1 MKDTCTAWPRLL
13 GASLRLFLPVFSVGF
28 CGSVAAAQSAAPSAE
43 PVVEL
48 SPFTVNT
55 SRDEGYLATNTLSGT
70 RLNSENRYV
79 GSAITEITG
88 ELMKD
93 LGVNNF
99 EQILDFVPNSAKAES
114 GGLTADPTG
123 NESIFGVRY
132 RVRGFLLTG
141 FSRDFFKTR
150 VAPDSYNTDRM
161 SFSRGPNSVLF
172 GIGEPGGVT
181 NAVSSRAGFKNTNQV
196 DVRFD
201 TWDSTRYSAA
211 FNRVLLKDRLAVKA
225 AALRSDKRS
234 HRNPD
239 HNKSDRYYGTL
250 TFKPLANTTLRL
262 SHEWGDVE
270 RLNVRSWAPSDGI
283 SVWRAAGSPAVPAN
297 RLNVTTAPA
306 RSTAAERTAL
316 GMREIRPGAWNMM
329 ALGSAGAPL
338 YYQGQWELMPNQNN
352 VPGTNE
358 ANNGGYSFTDDSII
372 PMTANVLGSGNKLVQ
387 DFRNTSVILE
397 QRIARSL
404 FLEAAYNRQITDNAP
419 DFTTGQRDY
428 VYRDVL
434 PTVRSINRTDPTAL
448 TGAIIPNP
456 NFGKYF
462 TFNDTPVTFT
472 QNYRDETARAMLS
485 YELDL
490 NQRLG
495 GKWGKIFG
503 RHNFAGMYETYEESF
518 LNQSYHLR
526 NAVRPPNTTRYD
538 LGTGWIGLQNY
549 IDIAN
554 GNYDVP
560 NIAAMYPRI
569 WTDNA
574 SAIPTGAAGGVSP
587 MWLGVA
593 GTKTLSET
601 TTRMFAMQNY
611 FWENRIVTTFGW
623 RSDELDSWNAAA
635 ARDAATGLLS
645 DVSRVGAKTG
655 RKLTASDDTYS
666 RGIVVTPIPWLGV
679 FYNEST
685 NFRPSNAD
693 QVNIFGANMPN
704 ESGEGKD
711 YGIKL
716 YLMDGKVTGSFG
728 WFETTFLNQSTRGPR
743 VGPVGQFDAP
753 RVAARTAIE
762 LYYQGLGTPQAAD
775 IWNRRGY
782 LNNDDYFDTQDFASE
797 GWEFSLTANPKPA
810 WRVTFNVSKQ
820 RNVSSNVAPAMKAW
834 AVDIRTKLTN
844 PTLLALP
851 TTLLKPDGV
860 TYNTVSDTLNIVD
873 QRIAEIA
880 SLEGFA
886 DQRQPELSAN
896 LVTAYDFKTGVLKNF
911 GVGGSYRWRDRA
923 TVGYAQLA
931 GGNGA
936 LDPTKPYKNSTTGW
950 VGLFASYRTTLF
962 EKVRLRLQLNIDNVL
977 DEDTPNVLLS
987 REVGGRRVDNRWT
1000 LPEGRSFAFSANFEF

>member
-1 MKDTCTAWPRLL
+1 MKDKCAAWHESL
-13 GASLRLFLPVFSVGF
+13 GHSLRLLPVFLSFSGIIAS
-28 CGSVAAAQSAAPSAE
+28 GQSDTPPKSE
-43 PVVEL
+43 PVLEL

-55 SRDEGYLATNTLSGT
+55 SKDEGYLATNTLSGT

-79 GSAITEITG
+79 GAAVTEITG
-88 ELMKD
+88 QLMKD
-93 LGVNNF
+93 LGVSNF
-99 EQILDFVPNSAKAES
+99 EQVLDFVPNSTKAES

-150 VAPDSYNTDRM
+150 VAPDSYNTDRI
-161 SFSRGPNSVLF
+161 SFTRGPNSVLF

-181 NAVSSRAGFKNTNQV
+181 NAVSSRAGFRNTNEV

-211 FNRVLLKDRLAVKA
+211 FNQVLLKDKLAIKV
-225 AALRSDKRS
+225 AALADDKRN
-234 HRNPD
+234 HRNPY
-239 HNKSDRYYGTL
+239 HNQSDRYYGTF
-250 TFKPLANTTLRL
+250 TYKPFKNTTLRV

-283 SVWRAAGSPAVPAN
+283 SVWKAAGSPAVPTN
-297 RLNVTTAPA
+297 RLNPANAAA
-306 RSTAAERTAL
+306 RSTATERTAL

-329 ALGSAGAPL
+329 TLGAAGTPI

-358 ANNGGYSFTDDSII
+358 GNNGGYSFTNDSII

-387 DFRNTSVILE
+387 DFKNTSIILE
-397 QRIARSL
+397 QRIARNL
-404 FLEAAYNRQITDNAP
+404 YLEVAYNKQTTNNEP

-428 VYRDVL
+428 VYVDVL
-434 PTVRSINRTDPTAL
+434 PTVRKIDPANPTAL

-472 QNYRDETARAMLS
+472 QNYGDETARAMLS

-490 NQRLG
+490 YQRLG
-495 GKWGKIFG
+495 GKWGKILG
-503 RHNFAGMYETYEESF
+503 RHNFAAMYETYEESF
-518 LNQSYHLR
+518 LNLGYHLR
-526 NAVRPPNTTRYD
+526 NAIRPLNNTRYD

-569 WTDNA
+569 WKDNA
-574 SAIPTGAAGGVSP
+574 SAIPASSTGGVEP

-593 GTKTLSET
+593 GTNTLSKT
-601 TTRMFAMQNY
+601 TTKMFAMQNY
-611 FWENRIVTTFGW
+611 FWENKVVTTFGW
-623 RSDELDSWNAAA
+623 RSDDLESWNAAA
-635 ARDAATGLLS
+635 VRDVTTGLLS
-645 DVSRVGAKTG
+645 DVRNVSAKTG
-655 RKLTASDDTYS
+655 TKVTAGDDTFS
-666 RGIVVTPIPWLGV
+666 RGVVVTPIPWLGF

-693 QVNIFGANMPN
+693 QLNILGGRMPN

-716 YLMDGKVTGSFG
+716 YLMDGKLTGSFG

-743 VGPVGQFDAP
+743 VGPVGSFDEP
-753 RVAARTAIE
+753 RAAARAAIA
-762 LYYQGLGTPQAAD
+762 LYYQGLGTPQLAD
-775 IWNRRGY
+775 IWNQRGY

-797 GWEFSLTANPKPA
+797 GWEFSLTANPKPN
-810 WRVTFNVSKQ
+810 WRITFNVSKQ

-834 AVDIRTKLTN
+834 AIDIRTKLTD

-851 TTLLKPDGV
+851 TTLLKPGGAT
-860 TYNTVSDTLNIVD
+860 TYTVAETLGIVD
-873 QRIAEIA
+873 QRIVEIA

-896 LVTAYDFKTGVLKNF
+896 LITAYDFKQGPLKNF

-923 TVGYAQLA
+923 TVGYALLA
-931 GGNGA
+931 GTTGA
-936 LDPTKPYKNSTTGW
+936 LDPTKPYKNDPTHWT
-950 VGLFASYRTTLF
+950 GLFFNYRTTVF

-977 DEDTPNVLLS
+977 DDDSPNVLLS
-987 REVGGRRVDNRWT
+987 RQVNGARVDNRWT
-1000 LPEGRSFAFSANFEF
+1000 LPEGRSYALSANFEF

>member
-1 MKDTCTAWPRLL
+1 MKRTRTARYSLL
-13 GASLRLFLPVFSVGF
+13 GQTLRTAPVLLALNGVVTFGQNNQAVKT
-28 CGSVAAAQSAAPSAE
+28 E
-43 PVVEL
+43 EVVEL
-48 SPFTVNT
+48 SPFVVNT
-55 SRDEGYLATNTLSGT
+55 SKDQGYVATNTLSGT

-79 GSAITEITG
+79 GSAITEVTSQ
-88 ELMKD
+88 LMQD
-93 LGVNNF
+93 LGLSNF
-99 EQILDFVPNSAKAES
+99 EQIVDFVPNSAKAES
-114 GGLTADPTG
+114 GGLTSDPTG

-150 VAPDSYNTDRM
+150 VAPDSYNTDRI
-161 SFSRGPNSVLF
+161 SFTRGPNSVLF

-181 NAVSSRAGFKNTNQV
+181 NAVSSRAGFKNTYEV
-196 DVRFD
+196 DLRFD
-201 TWDSTRYSAA
+201 TWDSSRYSAA
-211 FNRVLLKDRLAVKA
+211 FNQVLLKDKLAIKV
-225 AALRSDKRS
+225 AALADDKRS
-234 HRNPD
+234 HREPY
-239 HNKSDRYYGTL
+239 HNQSDRYYGTL
-250 TFKPLANTTLRL
+250 TFKPFASTTLRV
-262 SHEWGDVE
+262 SHEWGDAE
-270 RLNVRSWAPSDGI
+270 RLNVRSWAPADGI
-283 SVWRAAGSPAVPAN
+283 SVWRAAGSPQVPAN
-297 RLNVTTAPA
+297 RLNVTTAA
-306 RSTAAERTAL
+306 NRSTAAERTAL

-329 ALGSAGAPL
+329 TLGSAGTPI

-358 ANNGGYSFTDDSII
+358 GNNGGYSFTDDSII

-387 DFRNTSVILE
+387 DFKNTSIILE
-397 QRIARSL
+397 QRIARNL
-404 FLEAAYNRQITDNAP
+404 FLEVAYNKQTTNNSP

-428 VYRDVL
+428 VYKDVL
-434 PTVRSINRTDPTAL
+434 PTVRSISTTDPTAL
-448 TGAIIPNP
+448 TGTIIPNP

-472 QNYRDETARAMLS
+472 QNYGDETARAMLS

-495 GKWGKIFG
+495 GKWGKILG
-503 RHNFAGMYETYEESF
+503 RHNFAAMYETYEESF
-518 LNQSYHLR
+518 LNQAHHLR
-526 NAVRPPNTTRYD
+526 NAIRPPNTTRYD

-554 GNYDVP
+554 GSYDVP
-560 NIAAMYPRI
+560 NIASMYPRI

-574 SAIPTGAAGGVSP
+574 SAIPASAAGGVAP
-587 MWLGVA
+587 MWLGVS

-601 TTRMFAMQNY
+601 TTKMFAMQNY
-611 FWENRIVTTFGW
+611 FWSNKIVTTFGW
-623 RSDELDSWNAAA
+623 RNDEFESWNAASV
-635 ARDAATGLLS
+635 RDATTGLLS
-645 DVSRVGAKTG
+645 DVRNVSAKTG
-655 RKLTASDDTYS
+655 KKLTAADDTYS
-666 RGIVVTPIPWLGV
+666 RGVVVTPIPWLGV

-685 NFRPSNAD
+685 NFRPSNSD
-693 QVNIFGANMPN
+693 QLNILGFNMPN

-711 YGIKL
+711 YGLKL

-728 WFETTFLNQSTRGPR
+728 WFETTFVNQSTRGPR
-743 VGPVGQFDAP
+743 VGPVGSFDAP

-775 IWNRRGY
+775 IWNQRGY

-797 GWEFSLTANPKPA
+797 GWEFSLTANPKPN
-810 WRVTFNVSKQ
+810 WRITVNVSKQ

-834 AVDIRTKLTN
+834 AVDIRTKLTD

-860 TYNTVSDTLNIVD
+860 TFNTVADTLDIND
-873 QRIAEIA
+873 QRIVEIA

-896 LVTAYDFKTGVLKNF
+896 LVTAYDFKQGALKNF

-923 TVGYAQLA
+923 TVGYGALA
-931 GGNGA
+931 GVNGA
-936 LDPTKPYKNSTTGW
+936 LDPTKPYKNDPTNW
-950 VGLFASYRTTLF
+950 VGLFFNYRTTLF
-962 EKVRLRLQLNIDNVL
+962 EKVRLRLQLNIDNVF

-987 REVGGRRVDNRWT
+987 REVSGKRVDNRWT
-1000 LPEGRSFAFSANFEF
+1000 LPEGRSYALSANFAF